1 MKLFGLTIDNK
12 LIYDIHINDL
22 RKMASAKRKGVK
34 RIRNTRPNVKK
45 NWQRFNLAM
54 VEKVPSPFDNPG
66 IY

>member
-22 RKMASAKRKGVK
+22 RKMASAKREGVK

-45 NWQRFNLAM
+45 NWQRFNLAH
-54 VEKVPSPFDNPG
+54 G
-66 IY
+66 